1 MSRTRRNRNEKQ
13 TQHERKRGAIAKEA
27 DASRRKAK
35 AAAYSSR
42 PYRRALGYFIVPNIA
57 LITEYRKIN
66 GAMIH
71 TSGCIVFPPFF
82 QRASRFAR
90 YRL

>member
-1 MSRTRRNRNEKQ
+1 MIAKQ
-13 TQHERKRGAIAKEA
+13 TQQERKRGAIAKEA
-27 DASRRKAK
+27 DESRRKTK

-42 PYRRALGYFIVPNIA
+42 QHRRALGYFIVPNIA
-57 LITEYRKIN
+57 LITEYRNTN

-71 TSGCIVFPPFF
+71 TSGFMVFHPFF
-82 QRASRFAR
+82 PRASRFAR